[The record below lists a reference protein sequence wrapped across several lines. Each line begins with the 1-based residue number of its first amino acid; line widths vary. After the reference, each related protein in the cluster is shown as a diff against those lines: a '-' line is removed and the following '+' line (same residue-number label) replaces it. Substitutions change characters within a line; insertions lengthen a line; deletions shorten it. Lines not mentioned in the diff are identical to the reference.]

1 MPKGKKVFVWVVF
14 CIMLLIAMSDGI
26 RYLRPDGKK
35 EEIESAQSN
44 FPVYGNQKIIFIY
57 NAWGGIVPGTM
68 EFLHK
73 FFRPS
78 TYSCELCLLSHRAF
92 GMKKQWKNFLD
103 SLPLSKVYLDKDEGR
118 KKYLPDDLPLPAILL
133 SDSLHTTMLV
143 SAEEINSVHTLNNLI
158 NLVRDKLS
166 ASEANND

>member
-1 MPKGKKVFVWVVF
+1 MPKRKKVFVWVVF

-26 RYLRPDGKK
+26 RYLRPDGKQEK
-35 EEIESAQSN
+35 IESTLSN
-44 FPVYGNQKIIFIY
+44 FPASGNQKIIFIY
-57 NAWGGIVPGTM
+57 NAWGGIVPGTIG
-68 EFLHK
+68 FLHK

-78 TYSCELCLLSHRAF
+78 TYPCNLCLLSHSAF

-143 SAEEINSVHTLNNLI
+143 DADEINSVHTLNNLI
-158 NLVRDKLS
+158 ILVRNKL
-166 ASEANND
+166 AIRQANNN